1 LRKVRGDDLL
11 YYPLHIP
18 KKQLQIFFENVLKET
33 DYINSHIVRY
43 HLLLN
48 NCTSLL
54 WRVVSETFGLKFWQW
69 QIFLPG
75 YIDRLLYQLGLILQK
90 DYLHPQRISAE

>member
-1 LRKVRGDDLL
+1 MQ
-11 YYPLHIP
+11 YPLRI
-18 KKQLQIFFENVLKET
+18 KKRQLQIFFENVLKDT
-33 DYINSHIVRY
+33 DYINTHLIRY

-54 WRVVSETFGLKFWQW
+54 WRVVSETFDINFWQW

-75 YIDRLLYQLGLILQK
+75 YIDRLLYQMQLISK
-90 DYLHPQRISAE
+90 KEYENPNIIRAD